1 MHDSVAE
8 LIEYLPAPHPV
19 HELAPVLLPVFV
31 IDPAPHALQ
40 SLAVSEPIAP
50 MYCPAGQSVH
60 ADTLDDVEY
69 FPTSQAVHS
78 TAPLLLPSSVMEPAS
93 Q

>member
-1 MHDSVAE
+1 
-8 LIEYLPAPHPV
+8 
-19 HELAPVLLPVFV
+19 
-31 IDPAPHALQ
+31 
-40 SLAVSEPIAP
+40 